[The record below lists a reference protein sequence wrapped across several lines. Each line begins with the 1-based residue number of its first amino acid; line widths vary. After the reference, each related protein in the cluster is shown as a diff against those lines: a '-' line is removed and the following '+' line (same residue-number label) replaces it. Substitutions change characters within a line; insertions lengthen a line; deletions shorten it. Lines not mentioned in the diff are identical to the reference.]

1 MADYLKIPEVAH
13 LLGLSEKTIR
23 RRVKAGEI
31 PSVFIGGVYRI
42 PQADLN
48 EYLQLARVRP
58 GKASAS
64 LFQDRLFDGARE
76 RDAFLERVKQYI
88 DTRVAHYEKRLAEA
102 EQGGPLANYE
112 GARMLF
118 DDAMEEFILLPDL
131 INGELAERWMLNP
144 DVPEDVKVDLGRT
157 VGEILK
163 PLVEIVGRIG
173 RREAEL
179 AETEAQRIE
188 AEQRRE
194 QIRKINAA

>member
-1 MADYLKIPEVAH
+1 
-13 LLGLSEKTIR
+13 
-23 RRVKAGEI
+23 
-31 PSVFIGGVYRI
+31 
-42 PQADLN
+42 
-48 EYLQLARVRP
+48 
-58 GKASAS
+58 
-64 LFQDRLFDGARE
+64 
-76 RDAFLERVKQYI
+76 
-88 DTRVAHYEKRLAEA
+88 
-102 EQGGPLANYE
+102 
-112 GARMLF
+112 
-118 DDAMEEFILLPDL
+118 
-131 INGELAERWMLNP
+131 MLNP